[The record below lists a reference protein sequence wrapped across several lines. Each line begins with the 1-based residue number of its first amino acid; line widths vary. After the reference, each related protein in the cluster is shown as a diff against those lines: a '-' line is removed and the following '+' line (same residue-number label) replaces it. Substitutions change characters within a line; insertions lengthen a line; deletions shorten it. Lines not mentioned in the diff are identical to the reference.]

1 MLEECT
7 PGRLNFVS
15 RYRREGY
22 WSGITLRRMVD
33 NAIRR
38 FPEKTALVYGDTR
51 LSYADL
57 GERIEQ
63 FAFQWLRSGLRP
75 RERVVL
81 QLPNGPDF
89 IATKLTEEAAAA
101 CKELAP

>member
-7 PGRLNFVS
+7 PGRLNFAS

-22 WSGITLRRMVD
+22 WSGITLWRIND

-38 FPEKTALVYGDTR
+38 SPNKAALFYGDTR

-63 FAFQWLRSGLRP
+63 LASQWLRFGLRP
-75 RERVVL
+75 REHVVL
-81 QLPNGPDF
+81 QLPNGPSF

-101 CKELAP
+101 CKELAS